1 MALSI
6 SIPTTQYDASG
17 NQISATYWKI
27 IAINANLAE
36 QIFSLQVNGYASSE
50 SYNANPLQSP
60 LMVERVFFPDV
71 VNVPG
76 APWPFTP
83 AYLAANYPDNP
94 GAVLAAAE
102 AYCMLYPFFNGA
114 TQVP

>member
-6 SIPTTQYDASG
+6 SIPTSQYDANG
-17 NQISATYWKI
+17 NQVTATYWKI
-27 IAINANLAE
+27 IAINADLA
-36 QIFSLQVNGYASSE
+36 QQVFSLQVNGYASSE
-50 SYNANPLQSP
+50 SFLANPLQVP
-60 LMVERVFFPDV
+60 LMTERVFFPDA

-76 APWPFTP
+76 AAWPFTP
-83 AYLAANYPDNP
+83 AYLAAHYPGNP

-102 AYCMLYPFFNGA
+102 AYCMLYPFFAGA